1 MARTDFYTSSPNWR
15 QAWQQPAFR
24 LRLIAG
30 LFILAVVFGLLPA
43 FFSHIEKREGI
54 VLHDW
59 LLLRLPA
66 MNVSVLVFVVI
77 WGAVGFGTWRSL
89 QQPLNFQLVLWS
101 YILLTITRLLC
112 IALVPLN
119 PPVGLIALA
128 DPLANIIYGEHFI
141 TKDLFYSGHT
151 ATLFLLFFCLD
162 KKIDKA
168 ILLLASIVVGVLVL
182 VQHVHYSIDVLMA
195 PVFAWLCYF
204 AGKKIAYY
212 AQKASPSWK

>member
-1 MARTDFYTSSPNWR
+1 MDFYTSSPTWR

-24 LRLIAG
+24 FRLVAG
-30 LFILAVVFGLLPA
+30 LFLLVVLLGLLPA
-43 FFSHIEKREGI
+43 FFAHIEKREGM

-66 MNVSVLVFVVI
+66 VNVSILVFIVI
-77 WGAVGFGTWRSL
+77 WGSVGFGTWRAL
-89 QQPLNFQLVLWS
+89 QQPLVFQALLWS
-101 YILLTITRLLC
+101 YLLLIVTRLLTIV
-112 IALVPLN
+112 LVPLN

-151 ATLFLLFFCLD
+151 ATLFLLFFCLER
-162 KKIDKA
+162 KIDKA
-168 ILLLASIVVGVLVL
+168 ILLLASIAVGVLVL

-195 PVFAWLCYF
+195 PVFAWLCYY
-204 AGKKIAYY
+204 AGKKIAYS